1 MKIIAFVNQKGGV
14 GKTTLSLNLAALLA
28 EEGKK
33 VLIIDNDSQ
42 ANITNTFFNEEFD
55 NTIYNVIL
63 KDENLNNV
71 IHRTSIENLDVVVN
85 SLASADI
92 NLLLSTEIARE
103 MKLKN
108 AVTKAKLDYDYVL
121 IDCNPSLDLNMVN
134 ALVACDEVIIPID
147 CSAYSLTGLKNLVDF
162 IEKIKVLN
170 EDLNI
175 KGFVL
180 NNVDRRTHL
189 YVDIKE
195 VIDEIYPGKLFKQ
208 EISLNSIFN
217 KMQFRK
223 DTIINYK
230 KNKAYTELKELL
242 DEVR

>member
-42 ANITNTFFNEEFD
+42 SNITNTFFNEEFD

-108 AVTKAKLDYDYVL
+108 ALTKAKLNYDYVL

-147 CSAYSLTGLKNLVDF
+147 CSAYSLTGLKNLVD
-162 IEKIKVLN
+162 L
-170 EDLNI
+170 
-175 KGFVL
+175 
-180 NNVDRRTHL
+180 
-189 YVDIKE
+189 
-195 VIDEIYPGKLFKQ
+195 
-208 EISLNSIFN
+208 SLIH
-217 KMQFRK
+217 
-223 DTIINYK
+223 I
-230 KNKAYTELKELL
+230 
-242 DEVR
+242 

>member
-63 KDENLNNV
+63 KGEDLNNV
-71 IHRTSIENLDVVVN
+71 IHKTSIENLDVVVN

-223 DTIINYK
+223 DTIINYN
-230 KNKAYTELKELL
+230 KNKAYTELNELL

>member
-14 GKTTLSLNLAALLA
+14 GKTTLSLNLASLLA
-28 EEGKK
+28 EEGKR

-55 NTIYNVIL
+55 ETIYNVIL
-63 KDENLNNV
+63 KGQDLNKV
-71 IHRTSIENLDVVVN
+71 IHKTSIENLDVVVN

-108 AVTKAKLDYDYVL
+108 AVVKANLDYDYVL
-121 IDCNPSLDLNMVN
+121 IDCNPSLDLNMIN

-170 EDLNI
+170 EHLVI
-175 KGFVL
+175 KGFIL
-180 NNVDRRTHL
+180 NNVDRRTSL
-189 YVDIKE
+189 YNEIKDVINE
-195 VIDEIYPGKLFKQ
+195 VYPGKLFEQ

-223 DTIINYK
+223 DTVVDYK
-230 KNKAYTELKELL
+230 KNKAYTELKKLL
-242 DEVR
+242 AEVK

>member
-63 KDENLNNV
+63 KGEDLNNV
-71 IHRTSIENLDVVVN
+71 IHKTSIENLDVVVN

-230 KNKAYTELKELL
+230 KNKAAIQILKNY
-242 DEVR
+242 

>member
-28 EEGKK
+28 QEGKK

-63 KDENLNNV
+63 KGEDLNNV
-71 IHRTSIENLDVVVN
+71 IHKTSIENLDVVVN

-195 VIDEIYPGKLFKQ
+195 VIDEIC
-208 EISLNSIFN
+208 SLNDIESLGKKIKIVENVKNELGLNANMKLLFD
-217 KMQFRK
+217 KL
-223 DTIINYK
+223 II
-230 KNKAYTELKELL
+230 ELS
-242 DEVR
+242 EV

>member
-63 KDENLNNV
+63 KGEDLNNV
-71 IHRTSIENLDVVVN
+71 INKTSIENLDVVVN

-162 IEKIKVLN
+162 IEKI
-170 EDLNI
+170 
-175 KGFVL
+175 
-180 NNVDRRTHL
+180 
-189 YVDIKE
+189 
-195 VIDEIYPGKLFKQ
+195 
-208 EISLNSIFN
+208 
-217 KMQFRK
+217 
-223 DTIINYK
+223 
-230 KNKAYTELKELL
+230 
-242 DEVR
+242 

>member
-14 GKTTLSLNLAALLA
+14 GKTTLSLNLASLLA
-28 EEGKK
+28 EEGKR

-55 NTIYNVIL
+55 ETIYNVIL
-63 KDENLNNV
+63 KDQDLNKV
-71 IHRTSIENLDVVVN
+71 IHKTSIENLDVVVN

-108 AVTKAKLDYDYVL
+108 AVVKANLDYDYVL
-121 IDCNPSLDLNMVN
+121 IDCNPSLDLNMIN

-162 IEKIKVLN
+162 II
-170 EDLNI
+170 
-175 KGFVL
+175 
-180 NNVDRRTHL
+180 
-189 YVDIKE
+189 
-195 VIDEIYPGKLFKQ
+195 
-208 EISLNSIFN
+208 
-217 KMQFRK
+217 
-223 DTIINYK
+223 
-230 KNKAYTELKELL
+230 
-242 DEVR
+242 

>member
-1 MKIIAFVNQKGGV
+1 
-14 GKTTLSLNLAALLA
+14 
-28 EEGKK
+28 
-33 VLIIDNDSQ
+33 
-42 ANITNTFFNEEFD
+42 
-55 NTIYNVIL
+55 
-63 KDENLNNV
+63 
-71 IHRTSIENLDVVVN
+71 
-85 SLASADI
+85 
-92 NLLLSTEIARE
+92 

-189 YVDIKE
+189 CVDIKE

-230 KNKAYTELKELL
+230 KNKAYIELNELL